1 LSQLIIKIK
10 NSLDTNLQQQ
20 ITLLFENWAK
30 ESVQSIQ
37 ILPQSGSDRQYFRIK
52 GTKKTA
58 LAAFNQG
65 QKENHTFVDYTQHFL
80 KKGIKVP
87 ELYAENLAENIYLL
101 QDLGDLTLLQ
111 YLESACKNGIPS
123 DAAIGYYKK
132 ALSSLA
138 LMQIEGIQDLV
149 VEEYHSPASF
159 NEQAMLWDLNYFKYC
174 FLKTT
179 KVEFDESALEKDF
192 QSLTNYL
199 AQEPQ
204 SFFMFRDFQARNIMI
219 HQEEVYFIDYQGG
232 KKGPL
237 QYDVVSLLFQAKA
250 NLSNEL
256 RQELLDYYI
265 EEVAQ
270 LKPIDTK
277 QFKDNFYLFVLL
289 RTLQV
294 LGAYGF
300 KGLYEQKEHFI
311 ASIPFALKNLDW
323 LLNSVAFPIDLAYL
337 KEVLNTLIEKEA
349 KKTSTPVQKAKQLT
363 VQVKS
368 FSYKRG
374 IPKDNSGN
382 GGGFV
387 FDCRF
392 IHNPGRYQAYK
403 KLTGRDQPVI
413 DFFEKESTI
422 HHFVAQVKVIV
433 EEAVENYI
441 ERGFANLC
449 INFGCT
455 GGQHRS
461 VFSADC
467 IAQHLEE
474 KYPIKV
480 TLHHREQERKNWTN

>member
-1 LSQLIIKIK
+1 M
-10 NSLDTNLQQQ
+10 DTNLQQQ
-20 ITLLFENWAK
+20 ITVLFENWAK
-30 ESVQSIQ
+30 ETVQSIQ
-37 ILPQSGSDRQYFRIK
+37 VLPQSGSDRQYFRIK
-52 GTKKTA
+52 GVQKTA
-58 LAAFNQG
+58 LAAFNTVK
-65 QKENHTFVDYTQHFL
+65 KENKTFVDYTQHFL
-80 KKGIKVP
+80 KKGINIP
-87 ELYAENLAENIYLL
+87 TLYAQNLEQNVYLL
-101 QDLGDLTLLQ
+101 EDLGDLTLLQ
-111 YLESACKNGIPS
+111 YLESESKDGIPS
-123 DAAIGYYKK
+123 EATITYYKK
-132 ALSSLA
+132 ALSALA
-138 LMQIEGIQDLV
+138 LMQIEGIQDLK
-149 VEEYHSPASF
+149 VEEYHTPVSF

-192 QSLTNYL
+192 QKLTNYL
-199 AQEPQ
+199 GQESQ
-204 SFFMFRDFQARNIMI
+204 SFFMFRDFQARNIML
-219 HQEEVYFIDYQGG
+219 HKESVYFIDYQGG

-265 EEVAQ
+265 QEAAA
-270 LKPIDTK
+270 LTSIDQEK
-277 QFKDNFYLFVLL
+277 FKDNFYLFALL

-311 ASIPFALKNLDW
+311 ASIPFALKNLSW
-323 LLNSVAFPIDLAYL
+323 LLTEVAFPIDLSYL
-337 KEVLNTLIEKEA
+337 KQVLLIVIDKKS
-349 KKTSTPVQKAKQLT
+349 KKTIAPIQKAKQLT

-368 FSYKRG
+368 FSYKGG

-392 IHNPGRYQAYK
+392 IHNPGRYQPYK
-403 KLTGRDQPVI
+403 KLTGRDQEVI
-413 DFFEKESTI
+413 DFFETESTI
-422 HHFVAQVKVIV
+422 HHFVEQVKVIV
-433 EEAVENYI
+433 EEAVENYM

-461 VFSADC
+461 VFSADS

-474 KYPIKV
+474 KYAVKV
-480 TLHHREQERKNWTN
+480 ILHHREQERKNWIN

>member
-1 LSQLIIKIK
+1 MT
-10 NSLDTNLQQQ
+10 TNLQQQ
-20 ITLLFENWAK
+20 ITALFETWAK
-30 ESVQSIQ
+30 EPVQSIQ
-37 ILPQSGSDRQYFRIK
+37 ILPQSGSDRQYFRIRSAQK
-52 GTKKTA
+52 VA
-58 LAAFNQG
+58 LAASNPA
-65 QKENHTFVDYTQHFL
+65 QKENETFVDYTQHFL
-80 KKGIKVP
+80 KKGINVP
-87 ELYAENLAENIYLL
+87 ALYAQNLGQNIYLL

-111 YLESACKNGIPS
+111 HLEAERQEGVPS
-123 DAAIGYYKK
+123 ETSILYYKK
-132 ALSSLA
+132 ALAALA
-138 LMQIEGIQDLV
+138 SMQIKGIEGLNI
-149 VEEYHSPASF
+149 ENYHSPSSF
-159 NEQAMLWDLNYFKYC
+159 NAQAMLWDLNYFKYC

-179 KVEFDESALEKDF
+179 KIEFDEHSLEKDF
-192 QSLTNYL
+192 QTLTSYL
-199 AQEPQ
+199 AKEPQ
-204 SFFMFRDFQARNIMI
+204 SFFMFRDFQARNIML
-219 HQEEVYFIDYQGG
+219 QDKEVYFIDYQGG

-250 NLSNEL
+250 NLSNDL

-265 EEVAQ
+265 EKAAQ
-270 LKPIDTK
+270 LTPIDSIR
-277 QFKDNFYLFVLL
+277 FKDNFYLFALL

-311 ASIPFALKNLDW
+311 ASIPFALKNLTW
-323 LLNSVAFPIDLAYL
+323 LLDNVVFPIDLLYL
-337 KEVLNTLIEKEA
+337 KEVLRKLITKSI
-349 KKTSTPVQKAKQLT
+349 KKTAPIQKAEQLT

-374 IPKDNSGN
+374 IPKDDSGN

-392 IHNPGRYQAYK
+392 IHNPGRYQPYK

-422 HHFVAQVKVIV
+422 YNFVEQVKGIV
-433 EEAVENYI
+433 EEAVENYV

-467 IAQHLEE
+467 IAKHLEE
-474 KYPIKV
+474 KYPVKV
-480 TLHHREQERKNWTN
+480 VLHHREQERKNWIN